1 MKGLRTSGDGGQAT
15 SHLGH
20 LNLNHRATSLI
31 GQAGHTAKGVTHAP
45 GGVAAG
51 SDGDLIDT
59 ADDQVK
65 TQGTKT
71 AKAAGRGVKGTAEG
85 TIRAAGKRSGPLVK
99 QAVQDG
105 TQRVGREA
113 RLTAETVRGAGRAA
127 GGPAM
132 GTRAVKGGVVAATR
146 RMAARRA
153 AAKAQTAA
161 AKTGART
168 GARAARSG
176 AAATRQAVQAA
187 AWAGRA
193 VAAAIGAL
201 SSTPGLIGAA
211 IVVAVIAS
219 IIAAISL
226 IPGIA
231 NEANRQTTTTVFI
244 PAQYLD
250 VVTRA
255 GSICPEITPNIIAAQ
270 VTQESGWNPDVT
282 SRVGAQGISQFM
294 PGTWASVGVDG
305 DGDGRA
311 DVWNPVDAIFTQ
323 GHYMCGLVDQVKAGL
338 NATTL
343 TGDVV
348 SLALAAY
355 NAGIGQVIAAGGIPP
370 FAETQSYVTLILGAA
385 SQVGEGGISVDEGG
399 VSVDVRDAVEWAKTV
414 AADDTYAYVWGG
426 NGREDG
432 GYDCSGLTTALYR
445 RLGISL
451 PRTSQQQQQVG
462 AAVTRGEL
470 KVGDLIFYGT
480 PAYHVAIY
488 AGNGWMVSADNT
500 VDGINFEPIY
510 GSPSNYRRIQ

>member
-105 TQRVGREA
+105 AQRVGREA
-113 RLTAETVRGAGRAA
+113 RLTHSRRGAGRAA

-255 GSICPEITPNIIAAQ
+255 GSICPEITPNIIAA
-270 VTQESGWNPDVT
+270 SPR
-282 SRVGAQGISQFM
+282 SPA
-294 PGTWASVGVDG
+294 GTRMLPPASVLKASASSC
-305 DGDGRA
+305 RA
-311 DVWNPVDAIFTQ
+311 RGPASASTGTGMVVPT
-323 GHYMCGLVDQVKAGL
+323 CGTLSTPSSPRV
-338 NATTL
+338 TTC
-343 TGDVV
+343 VV
-348 SLALAAY
+348 S
-355 NAGIGQVIAAGGIPP
+355 
-370 FAETQSYVTLILGAA
+370 S
-385 SQVGEGGISVDEGG
+385 
-399 VSVDVRDAVEWAKTV
+399 
-414 AADDTYAYVWGG
+414 
-426 NGREDG
+426 
-432 GYDCSGLTTALYR
+432 
-445 RLGISL
+445 
-451 PRTSQQQQQVG
+451 
-462 AAVTRGEL
+462 TR
-470 KVGDLIFYGT
+470 
-480 PAYHVAIY
+480 
-488 AGNGWMVSADNT
+488 
-500 VDGINFEPIY
+500 
-510 GSPSNYRRIQ
+510 